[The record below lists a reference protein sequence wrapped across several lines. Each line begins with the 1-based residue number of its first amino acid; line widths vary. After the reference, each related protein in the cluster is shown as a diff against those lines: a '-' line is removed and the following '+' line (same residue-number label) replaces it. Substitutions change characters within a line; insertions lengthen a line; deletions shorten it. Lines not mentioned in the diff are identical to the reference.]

1 LIRRRFPQSDVR
13 FIDTVCKP
21 TKERQSAAVEM
32 ARQADVVIVVGGRSS
47 NNTRE
52 LVQTCARYCACV
64 YHVETDADVRAE
76 WFDAAQVVGL
86 TAGTSTPDEVID
98 RVVARIRL
106 CADASAGQVRASAS
120 VGRRPFDAII
130 QS

>member
-1 LIRRRFPQSDVR
+1 PRLGVAAQTTQPVEKVRHLVDLIRRRFPESEVR
-13 FIDTVCKP
+13 FADTVCAP

-52 LVQTCARYCACV
+52 LVTTCARYCARV
-64 YHVETDADVRAE
+64 HHVQTDTDFRPE
-76 WFDAAQVVGL
+76 WLDGAKTVGL

-98 RVVARIRL
+98 RVESRIRS
-106 CADASAGQVRASAS
+106 CADA
-120 VGRRPFDAII
+120 
-130 QS
+130 